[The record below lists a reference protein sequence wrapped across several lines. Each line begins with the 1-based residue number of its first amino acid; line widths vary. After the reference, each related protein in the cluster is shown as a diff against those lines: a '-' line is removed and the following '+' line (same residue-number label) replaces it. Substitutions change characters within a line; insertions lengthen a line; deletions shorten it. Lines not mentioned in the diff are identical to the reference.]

1 MINYFQL
8 LILDDDDD
16 KVLYDDFLDGTVLN
30 MQGTRTQ
37 QQC

>member
-16 KVLYDDFLDGTVLN
+16 DDKVLYDDFKFLTFW
-30 MQGTRTQ
+30 MEQS
-37 QQC
+37 

>member
-16 KVLYDDFLDGTVLN
+16 KVLYDDFKFLTFW
-30 MQGTRTQ
+30 MEQS
-37 QQC
+37 